1 MVQLVII
8 AFLFLITLLFACL
21 KPIRSSYSA
30 FEVNRLKAHKTKSL
44 EFDRFFN
51 QAKIE
56 VLFQALTFVSFFILT
71 VYVTIN
77 FNLFFVV
84 LLELFL
90 VLLLEFLRGQE
101 IVNGFTFKLYKRY
114 EKLLLKFSNKYDN
127 ILSFFVAKDRNVRSS
142 LKVHSKEEL
151 FYLLDNS
158 KLLLEDEMLL
168 LRASFDFKKLL
179 IKDIMVPLE
188 EAVTIRGDEL
198 LGPLVIN
205 ELHKTKHTIFP
216 VMRSEG
222 EVIGLLNLVDV
233 TKVNSETKSLR
244 AIDLMKEDVFFVGQ
258 DKNLEEALGAFLRS
272 HQHLFIVVNKS
283 KKAIGL
289 VCLEDIIERLLG
301 RKIAKR

>member
-1 MVQLVII
+1 M
-8 AFLFLITLLFACL
+8 
-21 KPIRSSYSA
+21 
-30 FEVNRLKAHKTKSL
+30 

-56 VLFQALTFVSFFILT
+56 VLSQALTFVSFFILT

-101 IVNGFTFKLYKRY
+101 IINGFTSKLYKRY
-114 EKLLLKFSNKYDN
+114 EKLLLRFSNKYDN
-127 ILSFFVAKDRNVRSS
+127 ILSFFVAKGRNVGSS

-244 AIDLMKEDVFFVGQ
+244 AIDLMKEDVFFVSQ
-258 DKNLEEALGAFLRS
+258 DKNLEETLGAFLRS

-301 RKIAKR
+301 RKITKR

>member
-30 FEVNRLKAHKTKSL
+30 FEVNRLAHKTKSL

-56 VLFQALTFVSFFILT
+56 VLFQALTFVSFFVLT

-101 IVNGFTFKLYKRY
+101 IINGFTSKLYKRY
-114 EKLLLKFSNKYDN
+114 EKFLLKFSNKYDN
-127 ILSFFVAKDRNVRSS
+127 ILSFFMAKGRDVGSS

-168 LRASFDFKKLL
+168 LRASFDFKSLL

-216 VMRSEG
+216 VMRNED

-244 AIDLMKEDVFFVGQ
+244 AIDLMKEDVFFVSQ

-301 RKIAKR
+301 RKITKR

>member
-30 FEVNRLKAHKTKSL
+30 FEVNRLAHKTKSL

-56 VLFQALTFVSFFILT
+56 VLFQTLTFVSFFILT

-84 LLELFL
+84 LIELFL

-101 IVNGFTFKLYKRY
+101 IINGFTSKLYKRY
-114 EKLLLKFSNKYDN
+114 EKFLLRFSNKYDN
-127 ILSFFVAKDRNVRSS
+127 ILSFFVVRNEDVGPS
-142 LKVHSKEEL
+142 LKIHSKEEL

-168 LRASFDFKKLL
+168 LRASFDFKKLHDSKIL
-179 IKDIMVPLE
+179 K
-188 EAVTIRGDEL
+188 
-198 LGPLVIN
+198 
-205 ELHKTKHTIFP
+205 K
-216 VMRSEG
+216 
-222 EVIGLLNLVDV
+222 
-233 TKVNSETKSLR
+233 
-244 AIDLMKEDVFFVGQ
+244 
-258 DKNLEEALGAFLRS
+258 EALVFKTHTYRFSGSRDEVREQTLNKAFLHVLLLTERTAVPIRNCRD
-272 HQHLFIVVNKS
+272 FIHK
-283 KKAIGL
+283 
-289 VCLEDIIERLLG
+289 E
-301 RKIAKR
+301 

>member
-30 FEVNRLKAHKTKSL
+30 FEVNRLAHKTKSL

-56 VLFQALTFVSFFILT
+56 VLFQTLTFVSFFILT

-90 VLLLEFLRGQE
+90 VLLLEFLREQE
-101 IVNGFTFKLYKRY
+101 IINGFTSKLYKRY
-114 EKLLLKFSNKYDN
+114 EKFLLKFSNKYDN
-127 ILSFFVAKDRNVRSS
+127 ILSFFMAKGRDVGSS

-168 LRASFDFKKLL
+168 LRASFDFKSLL

-216 VMRSEG
+216 VMRNED

-244 AIDLMKEDVFFVGQ
+244 AIDLMKEDVFFVSQ

-301 RKIAKR
+301 RKITKR

>member
-30 FEVNRLKAHKTKSL
+30 FEVNRLAHKTKSL

-101 IVNGFTFKLYKRY
+101 IINGFTSKLYKRY
-114 EKLLLKFSNKYDN
+114 EKLLLRFSNKYDN
-127 ILSFFVAKDRNVRSS
+127 MLSFFVAKGRDVGPS

-179 IKDIMVPLE
+179 SLSPV
-188 EAVTIRGDEL
+188 AL
-198 LGPLVIN
+198 L
-205 ELHKTKHTIFP
+205 T
-216 VMRSEG
+216 
-222 EVIGLLNLVDV
+222 
-233 TKVNSETKSLR
+233 
-244 AIDLMKEDVFFVGQ
+244 
-258 DKNLEEALGAFLRS
+258 
-272 HQHLFIVVNKS
+272 
-283 KKAIGL
+283 
-289 VCLEDIIERLLG
+289 
-301 RKIAKR
+301 

>member
-30 FEVNRLKAHKTKSL
+30 FEVNRLAHKTKSL

-101 IVNGFTFKLYKRY
+101 IINGFTSRLYKRY
-114 EKLLLKFSNKYDN
+114 EKFLLRFSNKYDN
-127 ILSFFVAKDRNVRSS
+127 ILSFFVAKGKDVGSS
-142 LKVHSKEEL
+142 LKIHSKEEL

-168 LRASFDFKKLL
+168 LRASFDFKSLL

-216 VMRSEG
+216 VMRSED

-244 AIDLMKEDVFFVGQ
+244 AIDLMKEDVFFVSQ
-258 DKNLEEALGAFLRS
+258 DKNLEGVLGAFLRS

>member
-30 FEVNRLKAHKTKSL
+30 FEVNRLAHKTKSL

-51 QAKIE
+51 QVKIE
-56 VLFQALTFVSFFILT
+56 VLFQALTFVSFFVLT

-101 IVNGFTFKLYKRY
+101 IINGFTSKLYKRY
-114 EKLLLKFSNKYDN
+114 EKFLLKFSNKYDN
-127 ILSFFVAKDRNVRSS
+127 ILSFFMAKGRDVGSS

-168 LRASFDFKKLL
+168 LRASFDFKSLL

-216 VMRSEG
+216 VMRNED

-244 AIDLMKEDVFFVGQ
+244 AIDLMKEDVFFVSQ

-301 RKIAKR
+301 RKITKR

>member
-30 FEVNRLKAHKTKSL
+30 FEVNRLAHKTKSL

-56 VLFQALTFVSFFILT
+56 VLFQTLTFVSFFILT

-101 IVNGFTFKLYKRY
+101 IINGFTSKLYKRY
-114 EKLLLKFSNKYDN
+114 EKFLLRFSNKYDN
-127 ILSFFVAKDRNVRSS
+127 MLSFFVVRSEDVGSS

-168 LRASFDFKKLL
+168 LRASFDFKSLL

-216 VMRSEG
+216 VMRNED

>member
-30 FEVNRLKAHKTKSL
+30 FEVNRLAHKTKSL

-101 IVNGFTFKLYKRY
+101 IINGFTSKLYKRY
-114 EKLLLKFSNKYDN
+114 EKLLLRFSNKYDN
-127 ILSFFVAKDRNVRSS
+127 MLSFFVTKGRDVGPS

-244 AIDLMKEDVFFVGQ
+244 AIDLMKEDVFVSQ
-258 DKNLEEALGAFLRS
+258 DKNLEGVLGAFLRS

>member
-30 FEVNRLKAHKTKSL
+30 FEVNRLAHKTKSL

-51 QAKIE
+51 QVKIE
-56 VLFQALTFVSFFILT
+56 VLFQALTFVSFFVLT

-101 IVNGFTFKLYKRY
+101 IINGFTSKLYKRY
-114 EKLLLKFSNKYDN
+114 EKFLLRFSNKYDN
-127 ILSFFVAKDRNVRSS
+127 ILSFFMAKGRDVGSS

-168 LRASFDFKKLL
+168 LRASFDFKSLL

-205 ELHKTKHTIFP
+205 ELHKTKHTIFS
-216 VMRSEG
+216 VMRNED

-244 AIDLMKEDVFFVGQ
+244 AIDLMKEDVFFVSQ

-301 RKIAKR
+301 RKITKR